1 MTIQQDNTALT
12 FRVTDYQFPDVE
24 KGQTEFDYDA
34 NWLNVEI
41 LYSDFTGSYR
51 YLASCIMT
59 VELMELIEG
68 INDVID
74 GRKFLY
80 ISDFME
86 PFLKFVVGKLG
97 QSISIGIEF
106 IYDTTDVWKS
116 HSLCEALSL
125 QDAKMIA
132 NELHRI
138 YEQYPE
144 R

>member
-1 MTIQQDNTALT
+1 MTIHQDNTALT
-12 FRVTDYQFPDVE
+12 FRVTDYQFPDVD
-24 KGQTEFDYDA
+24 KGQTGFDYDA
-34 NWLNVEI
+34 NWLNIEI
-41 LYSDFTGSYR
+41 LYSDSTGSYR

-97 QSISIGIEF
+97 QSIAIGIEF

-116 HSLCEALSL
+116 HGLCEALSL